1 MSKRSVA
8 LYIQDITE
16 SANAI
21 KSYVDGIDYETF
33 VNDRK
38 TFSATLRE
46 YMVIGE
52 AVGKIIDLLEKSS
65 PEYPWRMIKDFRNFI
80 IHEYFGVNPKIVW
93 DLTTQELDLLLEEIQ
108 KCA

>member
-8 LYIQDITE
+8 LYIKDITE
-16 SANAI
+16 SAHAI

-52 AVGKIIDLLEKSS
+52 AVGKIIDLLEKNS

-93 DLTTQELDLLLEEIQ
+93 DLTTQELDLLLEEIK